1 MEQRFVA
8 IVLGSILA
16 VGFVLGACTS
26 SAGQNPLGS
35 SSNQNGGG
43 GGGGG
48 GGTNNSTHTLTPTP
62 TLTPVMPVY
71 NILTNGVTGS
81 WGGLALTAQYAAG
94 GGYGPGAMDPISGQ
108 TSMAITVP
116 CINGTTGCNKFTAT
130 PYLQFTSCPNFTG
143 FCPHAVFPTG
153 FYPRGRVEFDL
164 QVDLPLVEVSTILVH
179 WGNPF
184 CGLHNSQP
192 LTGLQN
198 GNFVHYA
205 IPLTTGFQYL
215 GGQCGLAETTAFQIN
230 LARIGPDSTSGAGFS
245 IADIKW
251 TAP

>member
-1 MEQRFVA
+1 MKHRFVA
-8 IVLGSILA
+8 IVVASIFAIGLA
-16 VGFVLGACTS
+16 LGACTS

-35 SSNQNGGG
+35 SSGNNG

-81 WGGLALTAQYAAG
+81 WGGLALTPQFAPGGAFGAG
-94 GGYGPGAMDPISGQ
+94 PLDPISGQ
-108 TSMAITVP
+108 TSNVIAVACMNP
-116 CINGTTGCNKFTAT
+116 TTGCNKFTDT

-153 FYPRGRVEFDL
+153 FYARGRVEFDL
-164 QVDLPLVEVSTILVH
+164 KVDLPLAEVSTIRVH

-184 CGLHNSQP
+184 CGLHDSAP

-198 GNFVHYA
+198 GAFVHYA
-205 IPLTTGFQYL
+205 IPLTTGFQYR
-215 GGQCGLAETTAFQIN
+215 GGQCGLVETTAFEIN
-230 LARIGPDSTSGAGFS
+230 LVRINPDSTSGAGFS
-245 IADIKW
+245 IADVKW